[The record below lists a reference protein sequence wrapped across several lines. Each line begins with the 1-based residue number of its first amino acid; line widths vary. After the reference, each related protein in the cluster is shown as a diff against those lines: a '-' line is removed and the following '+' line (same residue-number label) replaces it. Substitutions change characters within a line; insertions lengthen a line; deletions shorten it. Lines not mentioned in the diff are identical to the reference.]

1 MNECKVY
8 LNKGEDERI
17 RRGHVWVYSNEVN
30 RITGPIESGNLS
42 DVYTFSGDYLG
53 QGFLN
58 TASKIFVRILSRN
71 PDDVI
76 DNVFFRKRLEAAK
89 THREDAGLTDTYRA
103 CFGEA
108 DGIPGLIVDKYSDYL
123 VVQFLSLGVEKRAKA
138 ITESLVRIYKPK
150 GIYERSDV
158 PAREKEGLEQRTGL
172 LYGDV
177 PDRVEIKEGGL
188 GLLVDLKNGQ
198 KTGSYLDQRENH
210 LAITSFVKGKR
221 VLDCFSHDGN
231 FGLQAKLAGAREV
244 ICVDISKDACQ
255 RIAENALH
263 NGLVV
268 DTIEANVFN
277 YLDDAVAHKEKFDVV
292 ILDPPAFAKKR
303 SHLEKAEKGYYD
315 INMKALELV
324 KDDGYLVTSSCSHYL
339 SLEKMLEILGDAARK
354 CEKTLHMV
362 KFSLQRGD
370 HPVLIG
376 SDETLYLKF
385 LILRVNGFRE
395 GI

>member
-89 THREDAGLTDTYRA
+89 AHREDAGLTDTYRA

-123 VVQFLSLGVEKRAKA
+123 SVQFLTLGTDKRKA
-138 ITESLVRIYKPK
+138 DFVQLLNDIYNPK

-158 PAREKEGLEQRTGL
+158 KAREKEGLEQIKNL
-172 LYGDV
+172 LLGVV
-177 PDRVEIKEGGL
+177 PDRVMIKEGNIKL
-188 GLLVDLKNGQ
+188 YVDIKNGQ
-198 KTGSYLDQRENH
+198 KTGTYLDQRNNH
-210 LAITSFVKGKR
+210 LSIIPFVKDKS

-231 FGLQAKLAGAREV
+231 FALQAKLAGACRATA
-244 ICVDISKDACQ
+244 VDISQDACQ
-255 RIAENALH
+255 RISDNAKL
-263 NGLVV
+263 NNLDIDIVKSDV
-268 DTIEANVFN
+268 FEYLRMANRQKAK
-277 YLDDAVAHKEKFDVV
+277 YDVI
-292 ILDPPAFAKKR
+292 ILDPPAFAKKK
-303 SHLEKAEKGYYD
+303 SDVEQASKGYKE
-315 INMKALELV
+315 INMQAMDLLN
-324 KDDGYLVTSSCSHYL
+324 DGGYLVTSSCSHYL
-339 SLEKMLEILGDAARK
+339 ELNHFLDILAEAAADRK
-354 CEKTLHMV
+354 KNVQMV
-362 KFSLQRGD
+362 KLSLQNSD
-370 HPVLIG
+370 HPVLLG
-376 SDETLYLKF
+376 SDETMYLKF
-385 LILRVNGFRE
+385 LILR
-395 GI
+395 ILSY

>member
-231 FGLQAKLAGAREV
+231 FGLQAKLAGARAV

-255 RIAENALH
+255 
-263 NGLVV
+263 GL
-268 DTIEANVFN
+268 
-277 YLDDAVAHKEKFDVV
+277 
-292 ILDPPAFAKKR
+292 
-303 SHLEKAEKGYYD
+303 
-315 INMKALELV
+315 
-324 KDDGYLVTSSCSHYL
+324 
-339 SLEKMLEILGDAARK
+339 RK
-354 CEKTLHMV
+354 TPCITV
-362 KFSLQRGD
+362 S
-370 HPVLIG
+370 
-376 SDETLYLKF
+376 
-385 LILRVNGFRE
+385 
-395 GI
+395 